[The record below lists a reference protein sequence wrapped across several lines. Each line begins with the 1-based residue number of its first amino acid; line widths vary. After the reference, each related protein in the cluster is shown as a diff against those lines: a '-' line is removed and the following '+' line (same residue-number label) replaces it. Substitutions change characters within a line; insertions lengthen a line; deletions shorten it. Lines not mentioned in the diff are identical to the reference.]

1 MMMRSIDTNA
11 TRARTG
17 LRAESGQAL
26 VETALVGL
34 FLLTLLVGGIDF
46 GRFTYDGILL
56 GNAARAGVQYG
67 SQNLT
72 TAADTAGMI
81 DAATSDN
88 GTLVG
93 TTTPTAGNFCKCGN
107 TTYTCTATQPSA
119 CNTSP
124 RLVYVTVTTQGVFT
138 PWITFPGIPS
148 TISLSRT
155 ATMQVS
161 P

>member
-1 MMMRSIDTNA
+1 MMRFLDANTA
-11 TRARTG
+11 RARTG
-17 LRAESGQAL
+17 RRTESGQAL

-72 TAADTAGMI
+72 TADDTAGMI
-81 DAATSDN
+81 AAATSDN

-93 TTTPTAGNFCKCGN
+93 TTAPTADNFCKCGN
-107 TTYTCTATQPSA
+107 TTYTCTAAQPSA
-119 CNTSP
+119 CTTSP
-124 RLVYVTVTTQGVFT
+124 RLVYVTVTTQGTFT
-138 PWITFPGIPS
+138 PWISFPGVPASIA
-148 TISLSRT
+148 LSRT